1 MKEIQKMM
9 ILGVAAALAL
19 SLVFAAC
26 GGGGGETGQESG
38 SEEQSRSD
46 EKAEEGDKELRFGLF
61 NWAENIAVTNMWAL
75 LLEERGYTVEIV
87 TGDKSPVWTGV
98 AEGDLD
104 IHFESWM
111 PSTDK
116 PLWEEYS
123 DTLDE
128 YGPWYEGTQLGLTV
142 PEYVDVDSIE
152 ELNDNRDKFIEN
164 NRPSIV
170 GIDSGS
176 SLMKLTDEALEE
188 YDLDLNLI
196 SSSGPVMTASIIKAV
211 ENEEP
216 IVATLWKPH
225 WIFAEVDLKFLE
237 DPKNIYGQ
245 DESIYFVTHE
255 SFEERHPEVVEWMQN
270 WKMDDQSLGSLMG
283 AINESDSPEEGAQ
296 EWIEA
301 NSDLVDSWF
310 E

>member
-1 MKEIQKMM
+1 MKEIKKMM
-9 ILGVAAALAL
+9 FLGTLLAALL
-19 SLVFAAC
+19 LMFAAC
-26 GGGGGETGQESG
+26 GNGEQESA
-38 SEEQSRSD
+38 EEQVEEE
-46 EKAEEGDKELRFGLF
+46 EKEIRLGLF
-61 NWAENIAVTNMWAL
+61 NWAENIAVTNMWSI
-75 LLEERGYTVEIV
+75 LLEEKGYSVEIV

-111 PSTDK
+111 PSTDE

-123 DTLDE
+123 DTLE
-128 YGPWYEGTQLGLTV
+128 QYGPWYEGTQLGLTV
-142 PEYVDVDSIE
+142 PTYVDIDSIE
-152 ELNDNRDKFIEN
+152 ELNDNKDKFVEN
-164 NRPSIV
+164 SDPSIV
-170 GIDSGS
+170 GIDSGA
-176 SLMKLTDEALEE
+176 SLMKLTEEALEE
-188 YDLDLNLI
+188 YDLDLKLI
-196 SSSGPVMTASIIKAV
+196 SSSGPVMTASVIKAV

-225 WIFAEVDLKFLE
+225 WIFAEVDLKFLD

-245 DESIYFVTHE
+245 NESIYFVTHE
-255 SFEERHPEVVEWMQN
+255 TFEDRHPEVVSWMKN

-283 AINESDSPEEGAQ
+283 TINEADDPETGAQ

-301 NSDLVDSWF
+301 NRDMVDSWL